1 MDYIQKAESKSKE
14 NLDSLYIKGRCYLML
29 QKFREAYDCFQAA
42 KHKSPTDAIFWTSFA
57 ILLFLQNKFTASFE
71 AIIKAS
77 TLKPDLCEIWYN
89 LGILYEK
96 CNQPEEANI
105 AFQKVLELQPG
116 HTETLKRIMA
126 LSG

>member
-1 MDYIQKAESKSKE
+1 
-14 NLDSLYIKGRCYLML
+14 ML

>member
-1 MDYIQKAESKSKE
+1 LQSKFK
-14 NLDSLYIKGRCYLML
+14 DS
-29 QKFREAYDCFQAA
+29 FD
-42 KHKSPTDAIFWTSFA
+42 
-57 ILLFLQNKFTASFE
+57 

-77 TLKPDLCEIWYN
+77 TLKPDLCEIWFN

-116 HTETLKRIMA
+116 HAETLNRIMM
-126 LSG
+126 LSQQQHQEQELVMKHPFYCVSNSLVILRKYWSQDSYERCVAIQNQPF